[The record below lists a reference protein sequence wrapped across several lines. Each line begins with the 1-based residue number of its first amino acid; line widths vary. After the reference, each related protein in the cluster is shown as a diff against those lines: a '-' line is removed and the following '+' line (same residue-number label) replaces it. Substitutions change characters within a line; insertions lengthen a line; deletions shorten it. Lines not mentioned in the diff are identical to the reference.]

1 MYEIYTDGAT
11 SKNGY
16 DGAVGGAAFIILQDG
31 VKIFEWNKKIEPATN
46 NICEMLAVIN
56 ACEKASNM
64 MNQFDS
70 AVIYSDSAY
79 IINCYNQFWWKAW
92 LHNNWVNS
100 KKEPVKNRELWE
112 RLILFFTDA
121 RFRFKKVKGHTG
133 NEWNEY
139 VDKLAVTAK
148 GM

>member
-1 MYEIYTDGAT
+1 MYELYTDGAT

-16 DGAVGGAAFIILQDG
+16 AGAVGGAAFALLIDG
-31 VKIFEWNKKIEPATN
+31 KHAFDWSMKVEPATN

-56 ACEKASNM
+56 ACEKVSNL
-64 MNQFDS
+64 MNEFDK

-100 KKEPVKNRELWE
+100 KKEPVKNKEFWE
-112 RLILFFTDA
+112 KLIPYFTDP
-121 RFRFKKVKGHTG
+121 RIQFKKVKGHAG

-139 VDKLAVTAK
+139 VDKLAVAAK
-148 GM
+148 GA